1 MNRRNARYI
10 TPGNPRRFYRLV
22 DEKLRTKRI
31 AHNAGVPCP
40 QTYGVV
46 ATYGEIGRV
55 LAHVVKRHET
65 FVIKPNR
72 GAAGRGVLVLERA
85 EEHAWRKPSG
95 ACLSFNDLRYHITS
109 VLSGLYSLS
118 ELPDEA
124 LIEQRIFPHPFFE
137 NIIWGGTPDVRIVLY
152 QTVPVLAM
160 IRLPTRR
167 SDGRANLHQGAVGLG
182 VGVTTGV
189 TCSAVLRSVPV
200 ARHPDTNEP
209 LLGLHVPA
217 WSDVIAS
224 ARLLARDIPLNYIGV
239 DLMLDAV
246 HGPMMI
252 EANARPGLAIQVANQ
267 IGLRPRLEFLQ
278 HLFDRGVDRDQA
290 WQELQHRIADG
301 SV

>member
-1 MNRRNARYI
+1 
-10 TPGNPRRFYRLV
+10 
-22 DEKLRTKRI
+22 
-31 AHNAGVPCP
+31 
-40 QTYGVV
+40 
-46 ATYGEIGRV
+46 
-55 LAHVVKRHET
+55 
-65 FVIKPNR
+65 
-72 GAAGRGVLVLERA
+72 
-85 EEHAWRKPSG
+85 
-95 ACLSFNDLRYHITS
+95 
-109 VLSGLYSLS
+109 
-118 ELPDEA
+118 
-124 LIEQRIFPHPFFE
+124 
-137 NIIWGGTPDVRIVLY
+137 
-152 QTVPVLAM
+152 
-160 IRLPTRR
+160 
-167 SDGRANLHQGAVGLG
+167 LG